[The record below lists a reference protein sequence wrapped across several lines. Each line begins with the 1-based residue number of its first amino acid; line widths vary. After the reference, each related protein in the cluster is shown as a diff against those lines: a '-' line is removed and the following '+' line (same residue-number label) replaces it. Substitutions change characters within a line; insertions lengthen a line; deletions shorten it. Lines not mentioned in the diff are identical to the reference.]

1 MLRLTGN
8 AGPQRN
14 RNGHDMKY
22 PAETII
28 YNLDRIDPATRAA
41 ILASPKYLKWFSQK
55 PDAMLRLDGST
66 KVIKGNKLG
75 FRTAILYLAPYTMS
89 GFNVCPMAKL
99 AKCHDGCLNTSGRG
113 AMKSVAMSR
122 LRKTLF
128 FLQFRDECIAMVK
141 HEVANAEKHAAK
153 HGYVLLVRLNG
164 TSDIRW
170 ENYGIMQAYPGVQF
184 YDYTKLANRKH
195 IPANYDLTFSYS
207 GVPEFQTQVRLAI
220 GAGMRLAVVFR
231 NRAMVESM
239 IDAGA
244 SFQGLP
250 IVDGDDTDVRH
261 IDPLHSA
268 VALYAKGLAKHD
280 NSGFVVG

>member
-1 MLRLTGN
+1 
-8 AGPQRN
+8 
-14 RNGHDMKY
+14 MKY
-22 PAETII
+22 SAETII

-113 AMKSVAMSR
+113 AMKTVAMSR

-128 FLQFRDECIAMVK
+128 FLQFRDECIAMIK

-184 YDYTKLANRKH
+184 YDYTKVYKRVYRKL
-195 IPANYDLTFSYS
+195 PANYSLTLSYS
-207 GVPEFQTQVRLAI
+207 GANVAYSEAI
-220 GAGMRLAVVFR
+220 VKAANETGANVAVVYRTKEQRDTLAAFDCAGLATATDFHL
-231 NRAMVESM
+231 NRPV
-239 IDAGA
+239 
-244 SFQGLP
+244 F
-250 IVDGDDTDVRH
+250 DGDKTDLRFT
-261 IDPLHSA
+261 DPKGVIVGLF
-268 VALYAKGLAKHD
+268 AKGAAKQD
-280 NSGFVVG
+280 NSGFVLG